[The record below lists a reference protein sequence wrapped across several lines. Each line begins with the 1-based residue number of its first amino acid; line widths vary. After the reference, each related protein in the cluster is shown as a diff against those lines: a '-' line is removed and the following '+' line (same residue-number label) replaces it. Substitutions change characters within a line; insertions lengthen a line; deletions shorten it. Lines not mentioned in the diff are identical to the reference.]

1 VEFTSQPLPHTPA
14 GWMSVGNLAN
24 MAMFQTQQQSVDIKE
39 GVERRVMAGL
49 FPQKA
54 PYGPENYLKEVG
66 HWFAFMPSM
75 AAPSAVPSSYTLI
88 TAARLMTL
96 SSDLYGRA
104 FGTLY

>member
-1 VEFTSQPLPHTPA
+1 MEFTSQPLPHTPA

-24 MAMFQTQQQSVDIKE
+24 LAMFQTQQQSVDTKE
-39 GVERRVMAGL
+39 GVERVMAGL

-54 PYGPENYLKEVG
+54 PYGPENYLKEVS

-75 AAPSAVPSSYTLI
+75 AAPSAVSSSFTLI

-96 SSDLYGRA
+96 SSDLYERA
-104 FGTLY
+104 FGTLH